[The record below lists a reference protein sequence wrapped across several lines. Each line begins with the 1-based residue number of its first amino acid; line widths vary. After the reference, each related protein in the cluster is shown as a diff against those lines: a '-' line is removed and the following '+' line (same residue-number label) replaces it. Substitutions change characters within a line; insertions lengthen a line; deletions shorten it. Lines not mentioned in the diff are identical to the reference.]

1 VRVFKVISGLN
12 FRLSY
17 DHSFSM
23 LLAQGLPMARYTSL
37 FTIAVSLDSLQRM
50 LSDLLE
56 SCNLDI
62 IYDTGDYLM
71 AREVPGQ
78 VSFAK
83 LVTVEVLID
92 RFPEKEEEVRMN
104 FVVKNEELP
113 LKTDNHCRQMFNQ
126 VNRAIVENHQWH
138 LIESAAS

>member
-1 VRVFKVISGLN
+1 
-12 FRLSY
+12 
-17 DHSFSM
+17 
-23 LLAQGLPMARYTSL
+23 MARYTSL
-37 FTIAVSLDSLQRM
+37 FTIAVSLDSLQRL

-56 SCNLDI
+56 SCHLDI

-71 AREVPGQ
+71 AREVPGR

-92 RFPEKEEEVRMN
+92 RFAATDEEVRMN

-113 LKTDNHCRQMFNQ
+113 LNNDNHCRQMFNL
-126 VNRAIVENHQWH
+126 VNRAITENHQWH
-138 LIESAAS
+138 LIESVAS